1 MIMYKYHVTP
11 SKNNCILGCMSHPV
25 NVLDEPRFYQNS
37 LFWLMWAL
45 KFHSWTQKSL
55 MKRHGLIWNHTP
67 FTLHYIGTFPDFNV
81 IPKRCF
87 WTGFDCD
94 QMQISIWFWTLP
106 LNIRVKINTNQIDVG
121 ASQTSPPPRW
131 IMNIKHSLVGL
142 QVTPKRYN
150 ITVIAYIQWPVL
162 WYSCKCTWVYLSI
175 SLKTHLQSELSV
187 TLPMWK
193 SYSLVRIRMTCEGK
207 NQELLS
213 SIRFVSQQAY

>member
-55 MKRHGLIWNHTP
+55 MKRHGLVWNHTP

-94 QMQISIWFWTLP
+94 QMQISFWFWTLP

-121 ASQTSPPPRW
+121 ASQTSPPPPLNNEYKTLIGW
-131 IMNIKHSLVGL
+131 FAGD
-142 QVTPKRYN
+142 PKTIQYYCN
-150 ITVIAYIQWPVL
+150 CLHPMTSCVIF
-162 WYSCKCTWVYLSI
+162 
-175 SLKTHLQSELSV
+175 
-187 TLPMWK
+187 M
-193 SYSLVRIRMTCEGK
+193 
-207 NQELLS
+207 
-213 SIRFVSQQAY
+213 